1 MRWLRFL
8 FLMSG
13 SLLFVAVGVKTCEA
27 SSLSQWQYR
36 QYFLDRGFLEREVNL
51 NIPDLALD
59 VSFTA
64 TDIPYTGVLHVL
76 TTLVDKDVSDLGYKR
91 FGPDYQFQWTTNA
104 PQKPEKVWVRLSHEA
119 CGLGTWHC
127 AVEQVYQGKT
137 ELLKPSQVLAGSAL
151 VRVSMGAK
159 LRLVQVEG
167 WMSEGYASWY
177 AYKNCNC
184 AASPDFP
191 KGSYVKVTRV
201 SDPSKIIIVRI
212 NDFGPE
218 RDIFPDRVIDLDKIA
233 FAALGPLGAGVMKV
247 KVEPMP
253 EDYSPAV
260 AVQTPVITQA
270 SLVPEFAKS
279 DPDWEL

>member
-1 MRWLRFL
+1 
-8 FLMSG
+8 MSG
-13 SLLFVAVGVKTCEA
+13 SLLFTALGVKACEA
-27 SSLSQWQYR
+27 SSLAEWQYR

-51 NIPDLALD
+51 NLPDLSLD
-59 VSFTA
+59 IRFTA
-64 TDIPYTGVLHVL
+64 TDIPYAGVLHVL
-76 TTLVDKDVSDLGYKR
+76 TTPVDKEVSDLGYKR
-91 FGPDYQFQWTTNA
+91 FGPDYQIQWTTNA
-104 PQKPEKVWVRLSHEA
+104 PQKPDKAWVRLSHAE
-119 CGLGTWHC
+119 CGQGTWHC
-127 AVEQVYQGKT
+127 AIEQSFQGKT
-137 ELLKPSQVLAGSAL
+137 ELLKPSEVLAGSAL
-151 VRVSMGAK
+151 VRATMGAK

-201 SDPSKIIIVRI
+201 SDPTKTIIVRI

-233 FAALGPLGAGVMKV
+233 FSALGPLGAGVMKV

-253 EDYSPAV
+253 ADYSPTAV
-260 AVQTPVITQA
+260 IQTLAKTQT
-270 SLVPEFAKS
+270 SLAPESKKS
-279 DPDWEL
+279 DPGWEL

>member
-13 SLLFVAVGVKTCEA
+13 SLLFVVGNVKACEA
-27 SSLSQWQYR
+27 SAVSQWQYR

-51 NIPDLALD
+51 NVPDLSLD
-59 VSFTA
+59 IIFTA
-64 TDIPYTGVLHVL
+64 TDIPYAGVLHVL
-76 TTLVDKDVSDLGYKR
+76 TTPVDKDVSDLGHKR
-91 FGPDYQFQWTTNA
+91 FGPDYQIQWTTNA
-104 PQKPEKVWVRLSHEA
+104 PQKPEKAWVRLSHQD
-119 CGLGTWHC
+119 CGQGTWHC
-127 AVEQVYQGKT
+127 AVEQTYQGKT
-137 ELLKPSQVLAGSAL
+137 ELLKPSQVLAGRAL
-151 VRVSMGAK
+151 VRASMGAK

-201 SDPSKIIIVRI
+201 SDPSKTVVVRI

-218 RDIFPDRVIDLDKIA
+218 RDIFPDRVIDLDKVA
-233 FAALGPLGAGVMKV
+233 FSALGPLGAGVMKV

-253 EDYSPAV
+253 ADYVPTASV
-260 AVQTPVITQA
+260 ATKIETQS
-270 SLVPEFAKS
+270 SLISEPEKS
-279 DPDWEL
+279 DPGWEL